1 MEAGWG
7 VLLDIGDSKI
17 LNGWEVG
24 SVFFGF
30 RVADMVN
37 VGVVRYCT

>member
-1 MEAGWG
+1 MEVGWG

-37 VGVVRYCT
+37 VREVRYCT